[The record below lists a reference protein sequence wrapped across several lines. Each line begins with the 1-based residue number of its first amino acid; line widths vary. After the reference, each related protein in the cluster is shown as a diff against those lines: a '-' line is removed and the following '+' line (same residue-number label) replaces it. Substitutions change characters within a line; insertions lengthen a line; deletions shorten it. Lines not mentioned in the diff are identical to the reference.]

1 MDSTSLHKRSFFVTV
16 LFVLLFSAV
25 SARIVYVQIVGNE
38 RFSELARGERM
49 LREDL
54 PQSRGLIFDRNKEPL
69 VQNQFVRDII
79 ADRYHLTDI
88 HVCRR
93 GVAASEGVTVK
104 EISKRY
110 EPDEIR
116 KRFIIL
122 AENF

>member
-93 GVAASEGVTVK
+93 GVAASEG
-104 EISKRY
+104 
-110 EPDEIR
+110 
-116 KRFIIL
+116 
-122 AENF
+122 